1 MTDQKPSPE
10 PEYTPP
16 DDAGNARSFTVEVG
30 RIDPDAVPLSEILK
44 LGPNAG
50 LLADLADSLCAG
62 PDPEGSR

>member
-10 PEYTPP
+10 PKYPPP
-16 DDAGNARSFTVEVG
+16 DDAGNARSFTAEVG